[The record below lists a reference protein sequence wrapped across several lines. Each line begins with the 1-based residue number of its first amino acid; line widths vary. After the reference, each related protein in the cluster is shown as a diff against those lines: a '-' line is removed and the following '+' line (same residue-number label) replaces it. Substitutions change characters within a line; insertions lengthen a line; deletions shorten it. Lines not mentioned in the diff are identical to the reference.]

1 MADKFF
7 DKSNRP
13 LVDAELDQADSP
25 SGPILF
31 DGVSGKWPTF
41 AVLALWVFV
50 GLIAYLFIGN
60 LASVILLALGGV
72 ELQDLVANQQAVL
85 AEYGSALLGANAI
98 GLALGLGGI
107 AILASWLDSSQLTS
121 YLRISRCTVKELVL
135 CIVGFFCLLPIVLGL
150 GIFNEQLP
158 LPEFLQTLEEQQMEI
173 VDWLASGGGNFYLN
187 LVFVAATPAIF
198 EEVFFRGFVQR
209 RAERGMG
216 IVGGILFT
224 GFLFGLFHLRL
235 TQVLPLALLGCYL
248 AYVTWHTGSLLIPVV
263 LHFLNNG
270 LSLVVS
276 EWGSTSISDPE
287 SIPWSLIVGGA
298 LAFLIC
304 IRFIHQSHGQRHSH
318 LDDWTEVFRSGTDYE
333 AALVHARLED
343 ADIPSVILNQ
353 RDHAFNLTHGY
364 LAKVRVLVPKSMEN
378 SALEILSKQS
388 LTDEELTQEAL
399 KNK

>member
-1 MADKFF
+1 MANEFF
-7 DKSNRP
+7 DKSNNP
-13 LVDAELDQADSP
+13 PTDAELDQVDSP
-25 SGPILF
+25 RGLTLF

-41 AVLALWVFV
+41 AVLSLWVFV

-60 LASVILLALGGV
+60 IASVMFLALEGV
-72 ELQDLVANQQAVL
+72 ELQDLVTNQQAIL
-85 AEYGSALLGANAI
+85 AEYGGALLGANAI

-107 AILASWLDSSQLTS
+107 ALLASWLDSSQPRK
-121 YLRISRCTVKELVL
+121 YLRLSQCTMKELLL
-135 CIVGFFCLLPIVLGL
+135 CIVGVFCLLPIVLGL
-150 GIFNEQLP
+150 GILNEQLP
-158 LPEFLQTLEEQQMEI
+158 LPEFLQTLEDQQMEI
-173 VDWLASGGGNFYLN
+173 VDWLSSGGGNFYLN
-187 LVFVAATPAIF
+187 LLFVAVTPAVF

-209 RAERGMG
+209 RAERRMG

-224 GFLFGLFHLRL
+224 GILFGLFHLRL
-235 TQVLPLALLGCYL
+235 TQALPLALLGCYL
-248 AYVTWHTGSLLIPVV
+248 AYVTWRTGSLLIPVV

-287 SIPWSLIVGGA
+287 SIPWPLIVGGA
-298 LAFLIC
+298 LAFVIC
-304 IRFIHQSHGQRHSH
+304 IRFIHRSHGERYRA
-318 LDDWTEVFRSGTDYE
+318 DWTEVFRSGTDYE

-364 LAKVRVLVPKSMEN
+364 LAKIKVLVPISMEKL
-378 SALEILSKQS
+378 ALEILSKQS

>member
-1 MADKFF
+1 MANDFF
-7 DKSNRP
+7 DESNTPPVDKRP
-13 LVDAELDQADSP
+13 VDAKLGQIDAP
-25 SGPILF
+25 SGLTLF

-60 LASVILLALGGV
+60 LASVLLLALEGV
-72 ELQDLVANQQAVL
+72 ELQDLVANQQAIL
-85 AEYGSALLGANAI
+85 AEYGGALLGANAI

-107 AILASWLDSSQLTS
+107 ALLASWLDSSQPRS
-121 YLRISRCTVKELVL
+121 YLRLSQCTVKELLLSV
-135 CIVGFFCLLPIVLGL
+135 VGFFCLLPIVLGL

-158 LPEFLQTLEEQQMEI
+158 LPEFLQTLEDQQMEI
-173 VDWLASGGGNFYLN
+173 VEWLSSGGGNFYLN
-187 LVFVAATPAIF
+187 LLFVAATPAVF

-224 GFLFGLFHLRL
+224 GILFGLFHLRL
-235 TQVLPLALLGCYL
+235 TQALPLALLGCYL
-248 AYVTWHTGSLLIPVV
+248 AYVTWRTGSLLIPVV

-287 SIPWSLIVGGA
+287 SIPWPLIVGGG

-304 IRFIHQSHGQRHSH
+304 IRFIHRSHGQRYS
-318 LDDWTEVFRSGTDYE
+318 
-333 AALVHARLED
+333 
-343 ADIPSVILNQ
+343 
-353 RDHAFNLTHGY
+353 
-364 LAKVRVLVPKSMEN
+364 
-378 SALEILSKQS
+378 
-388 LTDEELTQEAL
+388 
-399 KNK
+399 